1 MKIAN
6 MKVAITG
13 ASGHIGNC
21 LTRELVKQGA
31 KVKALVH
38 RVDGDLKDLDV
49 QLIKGDLLNPES
61 LNKLCKEVDFVF
73 HLAARISI
81 DKKGRDL
88 VYRTNVD
95 GTRNLTNA
103 CINQNVK
110 RLLHFSSIH
119 AYNVHPLDEML
130 DETRPLLKNSKVIYD
145 ISKADGERVILNA
158 VRNGLDAV
166 ILNPTAVIGPY
177 DFNQSYLGQALIK
190 IYQNKL
196 PMLVP
201 GGYDWVD
208 VRDVVQG
215 TISAV
220 EKGRRGEKYL
230 LSGHYYS
237 LKQLSEMIAEV
248 SGRRTPRFETPMR
261 VARIGS
267 PFIQLYAKLRNEDP
281 LYTSESLDIL
291 VNSHQNISNAKAKK
305 ELGYDPRPL
314 EATLS
319 DTFSWYKQNA
329 LIPS

>member
-1 MKIAN
+1 

-31 KVKALVH
+31 EVKTLVH
-38 RVDGDLKDLDV
+38 RIDSDLKDLNV
-49 QLIKGDLLNPES
+49 ELIKGDLLDPAS
-61 LNKLCKEVDFVF
+61 LNILCTDVDYVF

-81 DKKGRDL
+81 DEKDRNM

-95 GTRNLTNA
+95 GTRNLVTA
-103 CINQNVK
+103 CKNKNVK

-119 AYNVHPLDEML
+119 AFKVHPLDEVL
-130 DETRPLLKNSKVIYD
+130 DETRPLVENSDIIYEQ
-145 ISKADGERVILNA
+145 SKADGERVVLDA
-158 VRNGLDAV
+158 VHDGLDAV

-177 DFNQSYLGQALIK
+177 DYTGSYLGQALIK
-190 IYQNKL
+190 IYHNKL

-208 VRDVVQG
+208 VRDIVNG
-215 TISAV
+215 TLSAI
-220 EKGRRGEKYL
+220 EKGRKGENYL
-230 LSGHYYS
+230 LSGHYYN
-237 LKQLSEMIAEV
+237 LKNLSEMVAKV
-248 SGRRTPRFETPMR
+248 SGKKTPRIIVPML
-261 VARIGS
+261 VARIGA
-267 PFIQLYAKLRNEDP
+267 PFIQLIAKLRNEDP

-291 VNSHQNISNAKAKK
+291 VNSHQNISNTKAKD
-305 ELGYDPRPL
+305 ELGYSPRPL
-314 EATLS
+314 EETLR